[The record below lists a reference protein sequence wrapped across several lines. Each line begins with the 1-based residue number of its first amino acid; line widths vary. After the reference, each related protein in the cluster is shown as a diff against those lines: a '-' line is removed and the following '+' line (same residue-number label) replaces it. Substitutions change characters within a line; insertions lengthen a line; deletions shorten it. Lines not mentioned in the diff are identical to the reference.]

1 MKTLLSYFKRP
12 SRDIHAV
19 AGAASPVLEDD
30 EAADAVE
37 PAVATHDTTGADGPG
52 HVTTDIGG
60 KRYRIESDDN
70 YLDHIR
76 GVFEPHMVQL
86 FDSLVR
92 PSDTVLDIGANI
104 GCTSILF
111 GSRARQ
117 VVSFEPSPTTFA
129 FLKKNLDASG
139 LHNVTPLNLGL
150 GKTEGRF
157 ELTFSANNRSG
168 GFVSNKTQASAGH
181 QVEAIEIAQGDT
193 FVKGARLDGVDFI
206 KIDVEGFE
214 RDVIEGLRD
223 TISTCEPT
231 VTLELNHWC
240 LNVFQRIPIPDF
252 FDFLRGVF
260 PYLYAVD
267 MDDIRDLHNVDDA
280 YHVMYH
286 HVVGGF
292 KYPNIV
298 GAFDPAR
305 LQAFAGRFGRTIS

>member
-1 MKTLLSYFKRP
+1 MLLSYFKRP
-12 SRDIHAV
+12 T
-19 AGAASPVLEDD
+19 PVSNKD
-30 EAADAVE
+30 EAADAPE
-37 PAVATHDTTGADGPG
+37 PAMAAPEPTDGPDADGPG

-86 FDSLVR
+86 FDALVK

-111 GSRARQ
+111 GSRTRQ
-117 VVSFEPSPTTFA
+117 VVSFEPSPTTFG

-139 LHNVTPLNLGL
+139 LNNVTALNLGL
-150 GKTEGRF
+150 GKTAGRF
-157 ELTFSANNRSG
+157 ELTFSADNRSG

-193 FVKGARLDGVDFI
+193 FVKGASLDGVDFI

-223 TISTCEPT
+223 TISTYEPT

-305 LQAFAGRFGRTIS
+305 LQAFGSKFGRTIS

>member
-1 MKTLLSYFKRP
+1 MLLSYFKRS
-12 SRDIHAV
+12 SRVVHAV
-19 AGAASPVLEDD
+19 PDVASPALEQD
-30 EAADAVE
+30 EAADA
-37 PAVATHDTTGADGPG
+37 GSFRQ
-52 HVTTDIGG
+52 VTTDIGG
-60 KRYRIESDDN
+60 KPYRIESDDN

-86 FDSLVR
+86 FDSLVK
-92 PSDTVLDIGANI
+92 PSDTVLDVGANI

-117 VVSFEPSPTTFA
+117 VVSFEPSPTTFS
-129 FLKKNLDASG
+129 FLKKNLAAAG
-139 LHNVTPLNLGL
+139 LNNVTPLNLGL
-150 GKTEGRF
+150 GKTAGRF
-157 ELTFSANNRSG
+157 ELTFSADNRSG
-168 GFVSNKTQASAGH
+168 GFVSNKVQASAGH
-181 QVEAIEIAQGDT
+181 RVEAIDIAQGDT
-193 FVKGARLDGVDFI
+193 FVKGANLDGVDFI

-223 TISTCEPT
+223 TLSTYEPT

-260 PYLYAVD
+260 PYLYAVEV
-267 MDDIRDLHNVDDA
+267 DDIRDLHNVDDA

-305 LQAFAGRFGRTIS
+305 LQAFGSNFGRTIS

>member
-60 KRYRIESDDN
+60 KHYRIESDDN

-129 FLKKNLDASG
+129 FLKKNLDAAG

-150 GKTEGRF
+150 GKTAGRF

-193 FVKGARLDGVDFI
+193 FVKGAHLDGVDFI

-223 TISTCEPT
+223 TLSTCEPT

>member
-1 MKTLLSYFKRP
+1 MLLSYFKRP
-12 SRDIHAV
+12 P
-19 AGAASPVLEDD
+19 PVLDKD
-30 EAADAVE
+30 EAADAPE
-37 PAVATHDTTGADGPG
+37 PAMEAPDAPDAPDLPDADGPG

-60 KRYRIESDDN
+60 KHYRIESDDN

-86 FDSLVR
+86 FDSLVT

-111 GSRARQ
+111 GSRARR
-117 VVSFEPSPTTFA
+117 VVSFEPSPTTFG

-139 LHNVTPLNLGL
+139 LNNVTALNFGL
-150 GKTEGRF
+150 GKAEGRF

-168 GFVSNKTQASAGH
+168 GFVSNKMQASAGH

-193 FVKGARLDGVDFI
+193 FVQGANLDGGDFI

-223 TISTCEPT
+223 TLSTCKPT

-267 MDDIRDLHNVDDA
+267 MDDIRDLHNGDDA

-292 KYPNIV
+292 RYPNIV

-305 LQAFAGRFGRTIS
+305 LQAFAGKFGRTIS